1 MVLKLKGKKKDVP
14 LYTRKILLEENFHQF
29 CHLFQLVKFLSASVN
44 IFSHVNNYRDRCGD
58 LYHIGEKKKNF
69 FVIPTE
75 ARLGESFLF
84 QLYNITNLFNLH
96 THNVTII
103 LH

>member
-1 MVLKLKGKKKDVP
+1 MLTFFLMLMVTEIDAV
-14 LYTRKILLEENFHQF
+14 TFTT
-29 CHLFQLVKFLSASVN
+29 LVK
-44 IFSHVNNYRDRCGD
+44 
-58 LYHIGEKKKNF
+58 KKKNV

-96 THNVTII
+96 TDNAIIIIITLALTIFTFT
-103 LH
+103 LSQF